1 MFELTEGPGRGDP
14 VVQFSA
20 AGSGEN
26 QAFAMLREV
35 VEEMASKGAAV
46 FLSGLKNQLRKK
58 DSSFT
63 EKKFGYAGF
72 LQFCKAAAT
81 SGAGPVAQPRSCSNA
96 YAARNIVFS
105 SSARAASCRPTGR
118 PSSGAVP
125 QGTLMAGLPA
135 SG

>member
-1 MFELTEGPGRGDP
+1 MGTGLFSRISRKKVPRSPGSNGASTAT
-14 VVQFSA
+14 VQFSA

-81 SGAGPVAQPRSCSNA
+81 KGLIELTWDEEAGEAHARGEPAGA
-96 YAARNIVFS
+96 
-105 SSARAASCRPTGR
+105 
-118 PSSGAVP
+118 
-125 QGTLMAGLPA
+125 
-135 SG
+135 